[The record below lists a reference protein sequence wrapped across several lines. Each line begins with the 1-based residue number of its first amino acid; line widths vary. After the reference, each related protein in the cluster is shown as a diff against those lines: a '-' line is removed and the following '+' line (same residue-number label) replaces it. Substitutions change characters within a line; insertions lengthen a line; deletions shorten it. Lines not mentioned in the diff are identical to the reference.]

1 MAKNLLDRAEKL
13 YRRKKY
19 GEVISLLEPIVLESA
34 TDSALSVYRHT
45 FELYFFLGMSCLHT
59 GDTGGACSFLDR
71 AGRIKARNT
80 DLILARA
87 AAAVIQGK
95 LPDAC
100 GYYLEVLRRDPA
112 NKKAT
117 KALEF
122 LRKADE
128 ETVRRFVV
136 EKKVFRFCPKP
147 KKKKKGA
154 LVAAAA
160 IICACAAGGV
170 LYFTRQTE
178 AKVERADLSDFMLSV
193 DERQDPIEQEG
204 SFTYVLTSRQVVSS
218 YDSIKT
224 YFNDFR
230 DNAAQVEI
238 NRLLNS
244 NASAAIRRKARMLMD
259 YLSEPEYLRIKEK
272 DGYSY
277 EQVAAEPLLYMDC
290 WVVWEGMAANVVRGE
305 DSTDFSFLVGYDRNS
320 DLQGIVQVRFERA
333 LSFDQERPFELLG
346 QIKSDG
352 GKIVLRGSAI
362 HQSVR
367 PAVSRQGG

>member
-19 GEVISLLEPIVLESA
+19 AEVISLLEPVVLESA
-34 TDSALSVYRHT
+34 TDEALAVYRHT
-45 FELYFFLGMSCLHT
+45 FELYFFLGMSCLYM
-59 GDTGGACSFLDR
+59 GDTGGATSFLER
-71 AGRIKARNT
+71 AGRIKAGNT

-95 LPDAC
+95 LPVAC
-100 GYYLEVLRRDPA
+100 VHYLEVLKRDPS

-128 ETVRRFVV
+128 ETIRNFVV
-136 EKKVFRFCPKP
+136 EKKIFRFCPKP
-147 KKKKKGA
+147 KKKKRGA
-154 LVAAAA
+154 LIAAAA
-160 IICACAAGGV
+160 IICVCAAGSI
-170 LYFTRQTE
+170 LYFTRSPE
-178 AKVERADLSDFMLSV
+178 AQIERADLSEFSLSV
-193 DERQDPIEQEG
+193 DERQEPIEQEG
-204 SFTYVLTSRQVVSS
+204 SFAYVLTSRQVVSS
-218 YDSIKT
+218 YELIKT

-259 YLSEPEYLRIKEK
+259 YLSEPGFDTIK
-272 DGYSY
+272 DVYSY
-277 EQVAAEPLLYMDC
+277 SQVAAEPVLYTDC
-290 WVVWEGMAANVVRGE
+290 WVVWEGMAANIARGE
-305 DSTDFSFLVGYDRNS
+305 DSTEFSFLVGYDRNT
-320 DLQGIVQVRFERA
+320 DLQGIVQVRFARA
-333 LSFDQERPFELLG
+333 LSFDQERPFRVLG

-352 GKIVLRGSAI
+352 GKVVLRGSAI
-362 HQSVR
+362 FQTVR
-367 PAVSRQGG
+367 PATTAHGG